1 MKVKYNRVST
11 LLQTGNRFEADTE
24 NYDLVLLDKISGSV
38 CFSDRPKSKELIKLI
53 HSGVVTE
60 IVVEE
65 LSRLGRN
72 TGDVINTLEWFE
84 KMDINVRVKN
94 IGLESRPLGNKNPIW
109 KMITSVMSSLY
120 ELELGNILERTS
132 VGRMVYVQNGGVLGR
147 PIGEKE
153 TELKFI
159 SKTRNQK
166 ALDFIKKGWSMR
178 EISKQLDMS
187 TKTISKVKTTA
198 LKLGMIENT

>member
-94 IGLESRPLGNKNPIW
+94 IGLESRPLGKKNPIW

-187 TKTISKVKTTA
+187 TKTISKVKKTA

>member
-53 HSGVVTE
+53 HSGVITE
-60 IVVEE
+60 IVIEE

-72 TGDVINTLEWFE
+72 TGDVIKTLEWFE

-94 IGLESRPLGNKNPIW
+94 IGLESRPLGKKNPIW

-120 ELELGNILERTS
+120 ELELENILERTS
-132 VGRMVYVQNGGVLGR
+132 VGRMVYVQNGGILGR

>member
-11 LLQTGNRFEADTE
+11 LLQSGNRFEADTE
-24 NYDLVLLDKISGSV
+24 NYDLVLLDKISGTV

-60 IVVEE
+60 IVIEE

-72 TGDVINTLEWFE
+72 TGDVIKTLEWFE

-94 IGLESRPLGNKNPIW
+94 IGLESRPLGKKNPIW

-120 ELELGNILERTS
+120 ELELENILERTS

-198 LKLGMIENT
+198 LKLGMIDHT

>member
-11 LLQTGNRFEADTE
+11 LLQSGNRFEADTE

-38 CFSDRPKSKELIKLI
+38 CFNDRPKSKELIKLI

-60 IVVEE
+60 IVIEE

-72 TGDVINTLEWFE
+72 TGDVIKTLEWFE

-94 IGLESRPLGNKNPIW
+94 IGLESRPLGKKNPIW

-120 ELELGNILERTS
+120 ELELENILERTS
-132 VGRMVYVQNGGVLGR
+132 VGRMVYVQNGGILGR

>member
-1 MKVKYNRVST
+1 MKVKFNRVST

-94 IGLESRPLGNKNPIW
+94 IGLESRPLGKKNPIW

>member
-72 TGDVINTLEWFE
+72 TGDVNNTLEWFE

-94 IGLESRPLGNKNPIW
+94 IGLESRPLGKKNPIW

-132 VGRMVYVQNGGVLGR
+132 VGRMVYVQNGGILGR
-147 PIGEKE
+147 PIGERE

>member
-94 IGLESRPLGNKNPIW
+94 IGLESRPLGKKNPIW

-153 TELKFI
+153 TEFKFI

-166 ALDFIKKGWSMR
+166 ELDFIKKGWSMR

>member
-1 MKVKYNRVST
+1 MKVKFNRVST

-94 IGLESRPLGNKNPIW
+94 IGLESRPLGKKNPIW

-198 LKLGMIENT
+198 LKLGMIDHT

>member
-11 LLQTGNRFEADTE
+11 LLQSGNRFEADTE

-60 IVVEE
+60 IVIEE

-72 TGDVINTLEWFE
+72 TGDVIKTLEWFE

-94 IGLESRPLGNKNPIW
+94 IGLESRPLGKKNPIW

-120 ELELGNILERTS
+120 ELELENILERTS
-132 VGRMVYVQNGGVLGR
+132 VGRMVYVQNGGILGR

-198 LKLGMIENT
+198 LKLGMIDHT

>member
-11 LLQTGNRFEADTE
+11 LLQSGNRFEADTE

-60 IVVEE
+60 IVIEE

-72 TGDVINTLEWFE
+72 TGDVIKTLEWFE

-94 IGLESRPLGNKNPIW
+94 IGLESRPLGKKNPIW

-120 ELELGNILERTS
+120 ELELENILERTS

-198 LKLGMIENT
+198 LKLGMIENS

>member
-94 IGLESRPLGNKNPIW
+94 IGLESRPLGKKNPIW

-147 PIGEKE
+147 QIGEKE
-153 TELKFI
+153 TEFKFI